1 PHIIVCR
8 TEHTLGN
15 ERKKKIAEFCNV
27 DYDSVIEA
35 LDAETIYDV
44 PLSLKKEK
52 LDQIVLDKF
61 GYQDTP
67 ETELTE
73 WNKFLQ
79 RFKFPKKE
87 ITIGLIGKYIELK
100 DAYISI
106 YESFIHAGAQNECK
120 VNVERIHAEDINKNN
135 LKEKL
140 GNLDGI
146 FVAPGFGQRGI
157 DGKIYAIQYAR
168 ENNIPFFGICLGMQ
182 MAVIEFARN
191 VLKIEDAN
199 SSEMKQNCQNPVIDM
214 MQEQKTIVNMGGTMR
229 LGAYAC
235 YVKENTLAHKIY
247 GQSNISERHRH
258 RYEFNNK
265 YLEIFHDNGMIASG
279 INPDSELVEIVEI
292 PNHKFFIG
300 VQFHPELK
308 STILKPHP
316 LFCSFVEACL
326 K

>member
-1 PHIIVCR
+1 
-8 TEHTLGN
+8 
-15 ERKKKIAEFCNV
+15 
-27 DYDSVIEA
+27 
-35 LDAETIYDV
+35 
-44 PLSLKKEK
+44 
-52 LDQIVLDKF
+52 
-61 GYQDTP
+61 
-67 ETELTE
+67 
-73 WNKFLQ
+73 
-79 RFKFPKKE
+79 
-87 ITIGLIGKYIELK
+87 
-100 DAYISI
+100 
-106 YESFIHAGAQNECK
+106 
-120 VNVERIHAEDINKNN
+120 
-135 LKEKL
+135 
-140 GNLDGI
+140 
-146 FVAPGFGQRGI
+146 
-157 DGKIYAIQYAR
+157 
-168 ENNIPFFGICLGMQ
+168 
-182 MAVIEFARN
+182 
-191 VLKIEDAN
+191 
-199 SSEMKQNCQNPVIDM
+199 M